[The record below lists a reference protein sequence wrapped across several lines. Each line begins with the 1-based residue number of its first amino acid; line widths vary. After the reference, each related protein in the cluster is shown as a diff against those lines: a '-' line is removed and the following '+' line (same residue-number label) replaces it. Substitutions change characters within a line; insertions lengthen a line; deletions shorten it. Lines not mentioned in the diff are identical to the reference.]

1 MGRALSLAFTTLWSA
16 LAVLSG
22 LPVSAQAQTYVGE
35 AQIAVVTP
43 LSFIQIDNL
52 DFGRIVST
60 NVAGT
65 VTLSAAGV
73 RTATGGA
80 IPVGNDFEVA
90 RFAGMGTQGQRVR
103 IQISPN
109 TITLTGPGPSMTATN
124 FTTGSGSTLQQN
136 GASPNYR
143 ILPANGIF
151 WFTIGGRLNVG
162 ANQPSGTYSGV
173 FTVMID
179 YQ

>member
-1 MGRALSLAFTTLWSA
+1 MGRALTLAYTTLWSA

-60 NVAGT
+60 NVTGT

-80 IPVGNDFEVA
+80 IPVGNDFQVA
-90 RFAGMGTQGQRVR
+90 RFAGMGRQGQRVR
-103 IQISPN
+103 IQILPN
-109 TITLTGPGPSMTATN
+109 TVTLTGPGPSMTVTN
-124 FTTGSGSTLQQN
+124 FSTGSGTTLQQN

-143 ILPANGIF
+143 IQPANGIF
-151 WFTIGGRLNVG
+151 WFTVGGRLNVA
-162 ANQPSGTYSGV
+162 ANQASGTYSGV
-173 FTVMID
+173 FTVTLD